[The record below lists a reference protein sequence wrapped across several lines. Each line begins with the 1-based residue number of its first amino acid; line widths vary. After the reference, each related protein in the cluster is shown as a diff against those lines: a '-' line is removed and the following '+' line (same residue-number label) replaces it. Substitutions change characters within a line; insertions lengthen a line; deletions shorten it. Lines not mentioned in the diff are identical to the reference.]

1 MLLPWTV
8 WKKLS
13 RGSPAV
19 ERSAR
24 RRERQGGNTCVKKP
38 VHFSGNGQK
47 ATRRW
52 SLRARLGTLKSKDV
66 TKTTSQDGC
75 QGGFMLIIFR
85 DVASQEILLHPL

>member
-1 MLLPWTV
+1 MPLPWTV

-13 RGSPAV
+13 RGSPAG

-24 RRERQGGNTCVKKP
+24 RRERQEGNTSMKKP
-38 VHFSGNGQK
+38 VHFSGHSRK
-47 ATRRW
+47 ATRRC

-66 TKTTSQDGC
+66 MKTTSQDGC